1 MRSGTDNV
9 SGIAGLGAAV
19 EEVYRDLDQKVGDM
33 YRIKEALVKGLE
45 RLGQTEQ
52 VVIHGKPGREG
63 APHIVNASF
72 PGIRSE
78 VMLHALEDKGIY
90 VSAGS
95 ACSTHKRTKNS
106 TLEAMGVEQGLRD
119 SAIRF
124 SFCEET
130 GEEEIQ
136 YCLEA
141 LEDLVPIL
149 KRYARR

>member
-1 MRSGTDNV
+1 M
-9 SGIAGLGAAV
+9 
-19 EEVYRDLDQKVGDM
+19 
-33 YRIKEALVKGLE
+33 
-45 RLGQTEQ
+45 
-52 VVIHGKPGREG
+52 
-63 APHIVNASF
+63 
-72 PGIRSE
+72 
-78 VMLHALEDKGIY
+78 
-90 VSAGS
+90 
-95 ACSTHKRTKNS
+95 
-106 TLEAMGVEQGLRD
+106 EQGLRD